1 MKTIRR
7 EFNRT
12 FQDRNL
18 GFITQE
24 RAVRKTS
31 RVGFLLLENFS
42 LPCFTQALD
51 VLVTANL
58 IAPGAVRVH
67 TFSHGHTEIMSDL
80 GIPIRPD
87 TPLTELRLSDLD
99 LMVICGGLRAARTV
113 PDWLSLMLK
122 KISRLPI
129 ALGGLWNGAWYLGAA
144 GLLDGYRC
152 AIHPEQRIALAERTP
167 YATVSHESLVFDRD
181 RMTSA
186 TPSGAFQMMIRWLGY
201 GASPKL
207 ADAVLDRLDSDQSK
221 HRRLHKLQQPK
232 VSKAL
237 REVIA
242 LMEANLEEPLS
253 PAQLSSVV
261 DLSNRQIQ
269 RLFKEQLDTTP
280 QKYYFQLR
288 ITEARRLIQNSS
300 ASIFD
305 VSIACGFVSCTHFS
319 RSYSAFFG
327 HPPSKEIRYES

>member
-1 MKTIRR
+1 MKTITR
-7 EFNRT
+7 EFSRT
-12 FQDRNL
+12 FADRNL
-18 GFITQE
+18 GFISQE
-24 RAVRKTS
+24 RAERKTS

-58 IAPGAVRVH
+58 ISPGAVRVH
-67 TFSHGHTEIMSDL
+67 TFSHNHAEVMSDL
-80 GIPIRPD
+80 GIPIGPD
-87 TPLTELRLSDLD
+87 TPLTDIRLSDLD

-113 PDWLSLMLK
+113 PSWLSALLK
-122 KISRLPI
+122 KIAKLPI

-152 AIHPEQRIALAERTP
+152 AIHAEQRTALAERAP
-167 YATVSHESLVFDRD
+167 YANVSHDSLVFDRN

-186 TPSGAFQMMIRWLGY
+186 TPNGAFDMMIRWLGY
-201 GASPKL
+201 GSSPQL
-207 ADAVLDRLDSDQSK
+207 ADAVLDTLDCDQSK
-221 HRRLHKLQQPK
+221 HRSFQKPQQPK

-237 REVIA
+237 REVTT

-253 PAQLSSVV
+253 PEQLAHVV
-261 DLSNRQIQ
+261 DLSVRQIQ
-269 RLFKEQLDTTP
+269 RLFKDQLNTTP

-288 ITEARRLIQNSS
+288 ITEARRLIQNSN

-327 HPPSKEIRYES
+327 HPPSKEVRYEI